1 MAEKGWLHPGGVVLC
16 AGLAL
21 AILVAVL
28 AGKREALHS
37 RFESCAAPSCFAAGP
52 ALSWMQCPPVWTPY
66 VAPMSACRQLQLPD
80 PPCLA
85 RCALMQGSLLMRT

>member
-1 MAEKGWLHPGGVVLC
+1 MAEKGWLHPGGVVLY

-28 AGKREALHS
+28 AGKREALRS

-52 ALSWMQCPPVWTPY
+52 ALSWTQCPPVWK
-66 VAPMSACRQLQLPD
+66 PMSARRQLQLPD

-85 RCALMQGSLLMRT
+85 RCALMVQDSLLMRT